1 MARLLFKCDML
12 TAQVKEKFPAAASD
26 VSNALKS
33 PIAEQCTFG
42 SRLLHLLFTLQVT
55 KNLRFS
61 FPLSLQI

>member
-1 MARLLFKCDML
+1 ML

-26 VSNALKS
+26 ISNALKS

-55 KNLRFS
+55 TKLKFL
-61 FPLSLQI
+61 FTLSLQI